1 MRGLNSR
8 AFVSQ
13 WQALYAASNPGLL
26 KDRWE
31 VGGVAWTRERH
42 AFWGGAYSFQF
53 EIHRM
58 EHWSGSNSS
67 WVLLVVVERWW
78 GPDRDKSIRE
88 AYWCRS
94 VAGKTDR
101 VLAWMRKQTV
111 DS

>member
-1 MRGLNSR
+1 MDAGAPRLLGRRLLLPVRDS
-8 AFVSQ
+8 SDG
-13 WQALYAASNPGLL
+13 AL
-26 KDRWE
+26 
-31 VGGVAWTRERH
+31 ERVQ
-42 AFWGGAYSFQF
+42 FQL
-53 EIHRM
+53 
-58 EHWSGSNSS
+58 
-67 WVLLVVVERWW
+67 VLLVVVERWW